1 MHTSNRD
8 DARAEMA
15 AAEPV
20 LAAVPR
26 EPVAKEQQVEEP
38 VAEQVRPE
46 EVAEFIGKSGYNL
59 RYEGIATNKLEFTC
73 GLCIAPAAHCSG
85 VHEHMNNR
93 EHMNTV
99 LNSGEEKYT
108 DEEQAAFA
116 E

>member
-1 MHTSNRD
+1 
-8 DARAEMA
+8 MA
-15 AAEPV
+15 AAEPA
-20 LAAVPR
+20 LAAVHCEPMVKEQQVD
-26 EPVAKEQQVEEP
+26 EPVAK
-38 VAEQVRPE
+38 QVRPE

-59 RYEGIATNKLEFTC
+59 RYEGIATSKLEFTC

-99 LNSGEEKYT
+99 LNSGEEKCT
-108 DEEQAAFA
+108 DEEHASFT